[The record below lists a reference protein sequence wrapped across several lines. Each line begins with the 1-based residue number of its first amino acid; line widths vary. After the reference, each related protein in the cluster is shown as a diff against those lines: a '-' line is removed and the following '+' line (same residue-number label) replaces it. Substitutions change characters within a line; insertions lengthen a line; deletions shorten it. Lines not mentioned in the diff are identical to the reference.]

1 MTAVPSDP
9 DLSSL
14 PSSTAPTPASLYLVE
29 PSTRPTIVLPALRD
43 RQAAASTDWSHLR
56 SMAER
61 ARAAVATAPL
71 PPSADATEDT
81 TGMVIDPCPDDS
93 AGLALP
99 DAPMGTLPL
108 TAQSSQTDSD
118 LTELTDPGDNPPTT
132 ADTSG
137 FFHVDTCFA
146 GAAEGSAASAV
157 PAYPTAAPSPLNR
170 RTDPPKFFHD
180 TNMVLYN
187 HIGLAPPLAGETA
200 GHQRERMTQNEVKL
214 VAYVTSLER
223 TASAIRTDTSAR
235 NAEFARMLADTQ
247 ATLRS
252 TGVGHNAGNDV
263 APLKLELAMVLS
275 DLGAN
280 DSILPEVVA
289 LKAELTELRTDM
301 LAADNQRICASSPFS
316 SERDA
321 AYQALIREVAAL
333 RSCVTTSSTSQ
344 PLALETD
351 NTFLALCA
359 AVQEDKQRMEDIV
372 NALPPPEFYD
382 AITTM
387 RADISSLY
395 SKAAE
400 AGRITTAMAPSSASA
415 VHGPTRPLAA
425 AVPSLFMPAPPA
437 PPPLV
442 ARLPTIA
449 PVPSNI
455 YMPAV
460 TGNTGPTTSAPPHMF
475 HTSAPL
481 APNAFASSV
490 ATQHFI
496 MPTALEPP
504 TAAATK
510 CSASTSGGSAG
521 KHQRLDNFQNPWP
534 DVLFGPVTIS
544 ASTKQALNAL
554 TISAIYYLVQLA
566 ANAGQHCTIGSEDIA
581 STQVD
586 HSSPNTLSI
595 RFKSRD
601 KGTLFC
607 ALVDRYSPLP
617 GQTAVFRG
625 DSVLQHGRVLGV
637 NSSAPSSN
645 QQALQDLFGGSTSAV
660 AESLVATYSDLR
672 IISWNIGGDLPIKIR
687 EKSTIKLIN
696 SNNVVFLQET
706 WLRPEQEHSLPLPP
720 GFILVAR
727 SRGNGGSMRRCRG
740 GVAAII
746 RATLRFKVLEGISG
760 PDLIA
765 LELENIFLVGT
776 YIAPSTNHSWGTWS
790 DVHLSVRFNEALAW
804 CSSQRF
810 KCLAALG
817 DLNGRVRDESPPS
830 SSLPCHSADRVLNAR
845 GRWIVDACEDNRLE
859 ILNGTRYEASSPGAF
874 TSHQP
879 GGEGMVDYTLF
890 SGDFLS
896 WLKEGDLQI
905 LPVPRE
911 WSDHSI
917 LALHITFP
925 APTPRPVP
933 QRTIRLRE
941 LSPPPT
947 PTVCDVLVED
957 TLATTQTN
965 EESTMALYGTVPD
978 TARRRVHVV
987 VASVCVNYARPD
999 VAAAFTLDSH
1009 AVLHAIL
1016 FALTMANPSRVID
1029 ISTTSKYAVRSICYL
1044 AGGNHTRGWTC
1055 ANGDLLD
1062 LIARAI
1068 QARSAQTVFTFIDV
1082 PRESSTYTEARAIAT
1097 TTGLDP
1103 EREVGQYP
1111 GSGTALEKCDPHVPR
1126 ARTTVTVA
1134 QLALADKPDA
1144 HRNRVV
1150 VRRAQAE
1157 NLNRLLNAENIR
1169 EWWEVIR
1176 DLTDAKR

>member
-9 DLSSL
+9 GLSSL
-14 PSSTAPTPASLYLVE
+14 PSSTAPTPASLYPVE

-43 RQAAASTDWSHLR
+43 RQAATSTDWSHLR

-81 TGMVIDPCPDDS
+81 TGMVIDPRPEDS

-99 DAPMGTLPL
+99 DAPTGTLPL

-118 LTELTDPGDNPPTT
+118 LTELTDAGDNPPTT
-132 ADTSG
+132 SDTSG
-137 FFHVDTCFA
+137 FFHVDTCFT

-157 PAYPTAAPSPLNR
+157 PAYPTAAPSVKRSLKRQTSKSLDAAAAPTDKAATKSK
-170 RTDPPKFFHD
+170 TDPPKFFHD
-180 TNMVLYN
+180 TDMVLYN

-214 VAYVTSLER
+214 VAYVASLER

-247 ATLRS
+247 ATLRN
-252 TGVGHNAGNDV
+252 TGVGHNAGTDV
-263 APLKLELAMVLS
+263 APLKLELAMMRADLNASVTDFANRLS

-289 LKAELTELRTDM
+289 LKAELAELRTDM
-301 LAADNQRICASSPFS
+301 LAADNQRIRASSPFS

-333 RSCVTTSSTSQ
+333 RSRVTTSSTSQ

-382 AITTM
+382 AITAM

-415 VHGPTRPLAA
+415 VHGPTRSLAA

-460 TGNTGPTTSAPPHMF
+460 TGNAGATTSAPPHMF

-490 ATQHFI
+490 ATQPFN

-510 CSASTSGGSAG
+510 RSASTSGGSAG
-521 KHQRLDNFQNPWP
+521 KRQRLDGFQNPWP

-554 TISAIYYLVQLA
+554 TISAISYLVQLA

-586 HSSPNTLSI
+586 RSSPNTLSI

-637 NSSAPSSN
+637 NSSAASSN
-645 QQALQDLFGGSTSAV
+645 QQALQDLFGGSSSAV
-660 AESLVATYSDLR
+660 AER
-672 IISWNIGGDLPIKIR
+672 
-687 EKSTIKLIN
+687 
-696 SNNVVFLQET
+696 
-706 WLRPEQEHSLPLPP
+706 
-720 GFILVAR
+720 
-727 SRGNGGSMRRCRG
+727 
-740 GVAAII
+740 
-746 RATLRFKVLEGISG
+746 
-760 PDLIA
+760 
-765 LELENIFLVGT
+765 
-776 YIAPSTNHSWGTWS
+776 
-790 DVHLSVRFNEALAW
+790 
-804 CSSQRF
+804 
-810 KCLAALG
+810 
-817 DLNGRVRDESPPS
+817 
-830 SSLPCHSADRVLNAR
+830 
-845 GRWIVDACEDNRLE
+845 
-859 ILNGTRYEASSPGAF
+859 
-874 TSHQP
+874 
-879 GGEGMVDYTLF
+879 
-890 SGDFLS
+890 
-896 WLKEGDLQI
+896 
-905 LPVPRE
+905 
-911 WSDHSI
+911 
-917 LALHITFP
+917 
-925 APTPRPVP
+925 
-933 QRTIRLRE
+933 
-941 LSPPPT
+941 
-947 PTVCDVLVED
+947 
-957 TLATTQTN
+957 
-965 EESTMALYGTVPD
+965 
-978 TARRRVHVV
+978 
-987 VASVCVNYARPD
+987 
-999 VAAAFTLDSH
+999 
-1009 AVLHAIL
+1009 
-1016 FALTMANPSRVID
+1016 
-1029 ISTTSKYAVRSICYL
+1029 
-1044 AGGNHTRGWTC
+1044 
-1055 ANGDLLD
+1055 
-1062 LIARAI
+1062 
-1068 QARSAQTVFTFIDV
+1068 
-1082 PRESSTYTEARAIAT
+1082 
-1097 TTGLDP
+1097 
-1103 EREVGQYP
+1103 
-1111 GSGTALEKCDPHVPR
+1111 
-1126 ARTTVTVA
+1126 
-1134 QLALADKPDA
+1134 
-1144 HRNRVV
+1144 
-1150 VRRAQAE
+1150 
-1157 NLNRLLNAENIR
+1157 
-1169 EWWEVIR
+1169 
-1176 DLTDAKR
+1176 